1 MTYSL
6 HYNLTKEEKDTLIY
20 AYRILGGIMDGMS
33 EGDSLYADDERWEY
47 EYVAIAHSL
56 LTDLGNTKNLIS
68 ENRKGK

>member
-1 MTYSL
+1 
-6 HYNLTKEEKDTLIY
+6 
-20 AYRILGGIMDGMS
+20 MDGMS